1 MIIERQNEEEGTE
14 PNTAEERYQQEIRVQ
29 FETFNA
35 AIEHEIK
42 KLEKERDAI
51 EQSNGAGMYQRE
63 KQPTYRKR
71 AAIF

>member
-1 MIIERQNEEEGTE
+1 
-14 PNTAEERYQQEIRVQ
+14 VQ

-51 EQSNGAGMYQRE
+51 EQSNGAGKYQRE
-63 KQPTYRKR
+63 K
-71 AAIF
+71 